1 MRFKGKLK
9 SWNDDRGFGFID
21 PIQGGQE
28 IFVHITAF
36 DRRSGRP
43 QLNELLW
50 FEVEPGPQGKQRA
63 KNVEFVR
70 RFSVQSTV
78 QREPGAPRGIGSLV
92 TIPGFVLLCIVVGIL
107 WEPPFVLAA
116 AVFYVGASTVTYH
129 IYARDKS
136 AAQQGA
142 WRIQESTLHLLAFA
156 GGWPGALLGQQFLR
170 HKSTKFDFRVVF
182 WCTVILNVAGFILFC
197 SPMVQRLCALLLK
210 EMFNLG

>member
-1 MRFKGKLK
+1 MRIKGKLK

-43 QLNELLW
+43 QVDELLW
-50 FEVEPGPQGKQRA
+50 FEVEPGSQGKQRA
-63 KNVEFVR
+63 KNVELVR
-70 RFSVQSTV
+70 RVSVQTKV
-78 QREPGAPRGIGSLV
+78 EPEPAPPRGIGTLV
-92 TIPGFVLLCIVVGIL
+92 AIPGFVLLFLVVGIL
-107 WEPPFVLAA
+107 WEPPFFLAA
-116 AVFYVGASTVTYH
+116 AAFYVGASTITYRM
-129 IYARDKS
+129 YARDKS

-142 WRIQESTLHLLAFA
+142 WRTQESTLHWLAFA
-156 GGWPGALLGQQFLR
+156 GGWPGALLAQQLLR

-197 SPMVQRLCALLLK
+197 SPIVQRLCMLLLK
-210 EMFNLG
+210 EIG